1 VDWTFAV
8 QAQSKPPRTVGRRDR
23 LEVEAAKPI
32 VGAVGD
38 KEAACAARSATGVER
53 ARDGGD
59 LEVVAATGAV
69 VHGDVGAG
77 EGMCE
82 ERADRVD
89 RHGQ

>member
-1 VDWTFAV
+1 MDWTFAV
-8 QAQSKPPRTVGRRDR
+8 QAQSKPPKTVGRRDR

-38 KEAACAARSATGVER
+38 KEAVVLLDQRQAVER

-82 ERADRVD
+82 ERADRVG